1 MRDAVQLTP
10 AGDRP
15 APGPWRA
22 TLGAAGTSKVPEV
35 ITAWFWII
43 KVLTTA
49 QGEATSDYFVHF
61 PGLSPYAVVA
71 GGFVAFAAAMAL
83 QFTVRR
89 YVPWVYWLAVVMV
102 AVFGT
107 MCADALHIQLGVPYW
122 ATTAGF
128 AIAVAVV
135 FWLWH
140 RTERTLSIHSIVTP
154 RREIFYW
161 AAVLATFA
169 LGTAWGDLMAF
180 TLRLGFLT
188 AALIFLVVIA
198 IPALAHRFAGMN
210 SVLAFWFA
218 YVITRPLGA
227 SFADWMGF
235 PSNAGA
241 LGWGHG
247 AVSLGCTFL
256 IALGVAYLSLS
267 RVDLQ
272 STSRPRPAPA
282 LAEEPEPG

>member
-1 MRDAVQLTP
+1 MRNPP
-10 AGDRP
+10 ARSPVPDR
-15 APGPWRA
+15 APRGWPGVGGGAGP
-22 TLGAAGTSKVPEV
+22 GKVPEV

-49 QGEATSDYFVHF
+49 QGEATSDYFVHL
-61 PGLSPYAVVA
+61 PKVSPYRVVA
-71 GGFVAFAAAMAL
+71 GGFIAFALVMAL
-83 QFTVRR
+83 QLAVRR
-89 YVPWVYWLAVVMV
+89 YIPWVYWLAVTMV

-107 MCADALHIQLGVPYW
+107 MCADAIHIQLGVPYW
-122 ATTAGF
+122 ATTAAF
-128 AIAVAVV
+128 ALAVAAV

-140 RTERTLSIHSIVTP
+140 RVEGTLSIHSIVTL
-154 RREIFYW
+154 RRELFYW

-180 TLRLGFLT
+180 TLNLGFLT
-188 AALIFLVVIA
+188 AAILFAAVIA

-210 SVLAFWFA
+210 PVLAFWFA

-235 PSNAGA
+235 ERGVQGA

-247 AVSLGCTFL
+247 AVSLGSTVL
-256 IALGVAYLSLS
+256 IALGVLYVTWS
-267 RVDLQ
+267 RADRR
-272 STSRPRPAPA
+272 SDEA
-282 LAEEPEPG
+282 LRTAPEPA